1 MIQLP
6 CPWCGPRNVA
16 EFRYTGEATARPDP
30 RAAEP
35 QQWRQY
41 LYHRRNACGWV
52 QENWYHSAGCRK
64 YIRLERETLT
74 NQTRPA
80 GAAR

>member
-1 MIQLP
+1 VPVVRAAQRGGVPLCRRGDRP
-6 CPWCGPRNVA
+6 SGPA
-16 EFRYTGEATARPDP
+16 H
-30 RAAEP
+30 AEP